1 MSRMRKQEQEE
12 KATATGRKKRRW
24 EAMTLTDLGDI
35 RSVIQGGGGKLS
47 TPGGDPGEGRKP
59 SGSG

>member
-1 MSRMRKQEQEE
+1 MHKKEQEE
-12 KATATGRKKRRW
+12 KALTTGRKKRRW
-24 EAMTLTDLGDI
+24 EAMTLTDVGDI

-47 TPGGDPGEGRKP
+47 VTGGDPSENRKP

>member
-1 MSRMRKQEQEE
+1 MVKKEQEE
-12 KATATGRKKRRW
+12 KTKTTGEKKRRW

-35 RSVIQGGGGKLS
+35 RSVIQGGGGKL
-47 TPGGDPGEGRKP
+47 TIVGGDPGENRKP

>member
-1 MSRMRKQEQEE
+1 MIKKEQGK
-12 KATATGRKKRRW
+12 KATTTGGKKRRW

-47 TPGGDPGEGRKP
+47 TPGGDPGENRKP
-59 SGSG
+59 SGGGDP

>member
-1 MSRMRKQEQEE
+1 MIKKEQEK
-12 KATATGRKKRRW
+12 KAMTTGGKKRCW

-47 TPGGDPGEGRKP
+47 IVGGDPGENRKP
-59 SGSG
+59 PGGG